1 MRHREGLRDWFGLHK
16 REKKEKEW
24 KRKQKKALY
33 GKVYSINRKG
43 IGIIVFRA
51 RGAVGKEPFLYG
63 NGNCKENFALV
74 LECFL

>member
-1 MRHREGLRDWFGLHK
+1 M
-16 REKKEKEW
+16 EK
-24 KRKQKKALY
+24 KQKKALY

>member
-1 MRHREGLRDWFGLHK
+1 MGYIRGRK
-16 REKKEKEW
+16 RKKNGK
-24 KRKQKKALY
+24 KQKKALY